1 MNEIGGRTVRSQL
14 CKNNFSKEN
23 CGRNLCGLCSSEV
36 GGSRGRCWTQ
46 NIGYSYICRRCDESD
61 VYMYVGESSRSC
73 YTRHQQHL
81 QKYSLKARGKGK
93 ADNEEGATF
102 MWNHTKEV
110 HGGVT
115 GPNNGADDYEMY
127 LDGAFRDAFT
137 RQLEED
143 VRMRVGVDE
152 MARKRCKDRNC
163 ELNVQLMN
171 GKGEYYK
178 PKSVITTFS
187 QW

>member
-1 MNEIGGRTVRSQL
+1 M
-14 CKNNFSKEN
+14 
-23 CGRNLCGLCSSEV
+23 
-36 GGSRGRCWTQ
+36 
-46 NIGYSYICRRCDESD
+46 
-61 VYMYVGESSRSC
+61 
-73 YTRHQQHL
+73 
-81 QKYSLKARGKGK
+81 KARGKGK
-93 ADNEEGATF
+93 ADNEEAATF

-110 HGGVT
+110 HGGVA
-115 GPNNGADDYEMY
+115 GPNNGAGDYLMY

-137 RQLEED
+137 RQVEED

-171 GKGEYYK
+171 GKGEYYT

>member
-1 MNEIGGRTVRSQL
+1 M
-14 CKNNFSKEN
+14 
-23 CGRNLCGLCSSEV
+23 
-36 GGSRGRCWTQ
+36 
-46 NIGYSYICRRCDESD
+46 
-61 VYMYVGESSRSC
+61 
-73 YTRHQQHL
+73 
-81 QKYSLKARGKGK
+81 KARGKGK
-93 ADNEEGATF
+93 ADNEEAATF

-110 HGGVT
+110 HGGVA
-115 GPNNGADDYEMY
+115 GPNNGAGDYLMY

-137 RQLEED
+137 RQVEED
-143 VRMRVGVDE
+143 VRMRVGVDD
-152 MARKRCKDRNC
+152 MARKRCQDRNC